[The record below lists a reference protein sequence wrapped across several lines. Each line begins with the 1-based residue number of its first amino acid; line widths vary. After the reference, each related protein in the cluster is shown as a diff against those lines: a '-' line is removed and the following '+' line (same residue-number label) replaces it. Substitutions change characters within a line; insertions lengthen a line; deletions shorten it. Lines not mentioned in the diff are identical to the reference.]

1 MTVYV
6 LREVWAYEYD
16 VVLGVYSSME
26 ALEAAREE
34 YLAHAVQAECLEY
47 QVSEYQV
54 DAPAQFG

>member
-6 LREVWAYEYD
+6 LREVWAHEYD

-34 YLAHAVQAECLEY
+34 YLARGHGADYVEY
-47 QVSEYQV
+47 EVSEFQV
-54 DAPAQFG
+54 DAPAQFD